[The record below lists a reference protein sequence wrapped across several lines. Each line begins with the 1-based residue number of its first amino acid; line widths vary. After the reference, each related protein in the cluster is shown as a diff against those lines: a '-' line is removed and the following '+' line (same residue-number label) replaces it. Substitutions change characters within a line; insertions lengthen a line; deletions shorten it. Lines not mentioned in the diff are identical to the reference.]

1 MLKAILNSV
10 RQFQY
15 DLGLGQFSAML
26 KANVSLKDTAKGRRR
41 CFILATGP
49 SIKSMDLSGLENE
62 FCISVSNFF
71 VHPLFNKISPFH
83 HIFAGT
89 HPPITNTQVGSWW
102 QDAAIA
108 MEGNTRT
115 SILIN
120 ARDKKIQN
128 EFSVFRNRPVHY
140 YLEGGRYPVDFTK
153 QLPEIQ
159 TVVHIAIYLAI
170 YSGIKEIYLLG
181 CDHSWILHFGESS
194 HFYQESQH
202 AFTRNNYNEW
212 SEIKDMGEEFRN
224 YAVLWDIY
232 RLIRTHALQKG
243 VKIFNATPSSLLDIY
258 PRRDLNEVL
267 NSVSIND

>member
-1 MLKAILNSV
+1 MLKGILHSV
-10 RQFQY
+10 KQFQY
-15 DLGLGQFSAML
+15 GIGFGRFSLML
-26 KANVSLKDTAKGRRR
+26 KANTGLKNAAKDSRR

-71 VHPLFNKISPFH
+71 VHPLFNKIRPFH

-89 HPPITNTQVGSWW
+89 HPPITKEQVSSWW
-102 QDAAIA
+102 QDATNA
-108 MEGNTRT
+108 MEGNDRT
-115 SILIN
+115 NILIH
-120 ARDKKIQN
+120 ARDRLIQH
-128 EFSVFRNRPVHY
+128 EFSVFKDRPVHY

-170 YSGIKEIYLLG
+170 YLGIKEIYLLG
-181 CDHSWILHFGESS
+181 CDHSWLLHFGSSS

-212 SEIKDMGEEFRN
+212 SEIKDMGEEFRS

-232 RLIRTHALQKG
+232 RQIRTQALEKG
-243 VKIFNATPSSLLDIY
+243 VRIFNATPSSLLDIF
-258 PRRDLNEVL
+258 PRRDLNEIL
-267 NSVSIND
+267 NPVSIND